1 MSTYYKN
8 GDAIKGEIIL
18 FDCRKFTFTKL
29 INRTSTHKAQAGK
42 LENAYCVINRQFRL
56 IPDSENKKNNKKTRL
71 DNG

>member
-1 MSTYYKN
+1 MPTYYKK
-8 GDAIKGEIIL
+8 GDAIQGEIIL

-56 IPDSENKKNNKKTRL
+56 IPNDKKEK
-71 DNG
+71 

>member
-1 MSTYYKN
+1 MPIYYKK
-8 GDAIKGEIIL
+8 GDAIKGEMIL

-56 IPDSENKKNNKKTRL
+56 IPDNENEKKEK
-71 DNG
+71 